1 MEPVTNRLLTVTTN
15 ATDNEA
21 TVAGAMAVKHLL
33 LRFLTEGRLR
43 FIYSF
48 PSVLRMFLRQ
58 TAVDA

>member
-1 MEPVTNRLLTVTTN
+1 MEPVINKFWTVITN

-21 TVAGAMAVKHLL
+21 TVASAMAVKHLL
-33 LRFLTEGRLR
+33 LRFLSEGRLR

-48 PSVLRMFLRQ
+48 SSVLRMFLRQ